1 LQQLNIV
8 NIKNL
13 IMSLE
18 QYTIEFTI
26 NTSPKVLFYR
36 LSSPGGLSEWFA
48 DDVNLQGKI
57 FTFIW
62 DGSEQQAELLLKKDN
77 KYVRFKWLDDEEEDS
92 FFEFKINIDELTRD
106 VALLITD
113 FAEEDEKADAIELWT
128 KQIGNLKRTIGL

>member
-1 LQQLNIV
+1 
-8 NIKNL
+8 
-13 IMSLE
+13 MSLE

>member
-1 LQQLNIV
+1 
-8 NIKNL
+8 
-13 IMSLE
+13 MSTE

-48 DDVNLQGKI
+48 DDVNLQGNI

-77 KYVRFKWLDDEEEDS
+77 KYVRFKWLDDENEKA
-92 FFEFKINIDELTRD
+92 FFEFRINIDELTRD
-106 VALLITD
+106 VALMITD
-113 FAEEDEKADAIELWT
+113 FAEADEKEESIELWT
-128 KQIGNLKRTIGL
+128 KQIESLKHTIGL

>member
-1 LQQLNIV
+1 M
-8 NIKNL
+8 